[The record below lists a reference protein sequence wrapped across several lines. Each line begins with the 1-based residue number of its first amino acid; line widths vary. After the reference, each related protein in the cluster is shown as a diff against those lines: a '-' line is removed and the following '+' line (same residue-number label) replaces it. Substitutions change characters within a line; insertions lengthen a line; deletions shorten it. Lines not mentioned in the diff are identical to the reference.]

1 MAKSDDKIDDKM
13 QKKIIEKIGEMESN
27 LTSPDFKS
35 SLKMLFELFIE
46 KIKDDKSPAHIETLV
61 KGVVQCATT
70 IKMEIKLCA
79 CMFFYTFLVFLI
91 ERDKDKF
98 RNYNRFLDEVE
109 KEIAPKLYNL
119 FDSLQKEYLTN
130 KLYRD
135 NIDKKQL
142 KHNIFFLV
150 LLAIL
155 NVLELCM
162 MRFRTDRN
170 GRTRLFEKFYNELAI
185 DGVIKEMLN
194 GYSNV
199 TFDIFEN
206 RLNYFEKID
215 NENPE
220 EFRQKVKMMLKAIAE
235 TREQMKFYLNAEIDS
250 ESAKRFDEKM
260 DDYKNEMYDLQEFIN
275 PKRRLLD
282 ENLKGMVQKEEQF
295 SKFLLQDLANL
306 YMAED
311 LTINQATQIIS
322 DKYEEIFYNEKDGKA
337 NVSHESIKLPE
348 IQKQPFMRTDSELSD
363 FISPNRFKPNPNS
376 KVEQPKAFF
385 GKSEIEPFQTDNKFG
400 FGSFEPNKSNPFE
413 VKELGFD
420 DFSNVPSS
428 YKDKADKIADIFS
441 NANKGPIQNTNSLS
455 RSMTQMDS
463 DNKKSPKKPLQR
475 AETMFQSDKVKIN
488 FEDDLPMSQEPSK
501 DQFDE
506 KDPFMAVTRNLTQF
520 SKAASDKKTGTF
532 GIQSKNSPFAVFE
545 FGDQNANAFAAPPTV
560 QKPSITNFEDFDNFN
575 QSSKFKSEEPEAP
588 RQPNII
594 TSESQFDSQHQL
606 GFTPRVDFGQ
616 PKQANKIMDFNSV
629 FLDSSHITM
638 NPRENFGI
646 RQSTVSIGNNMFKNS
661 KLMNISAIEKHSTSS
676 FFDKKPN
683 TRFQFGASRFGPNK
697 NETMAMPDNR
707 ALITDAINKI
717 STTINSKKISQAT
730 IKASNINNNAP
741 IVTNDRPTDQT
752 KGFMNVIPL
761 ASERKPTTPFMPAYG
776 SSIPKIN
783 HPPQFQSASRY
794 PDNHTSVQINFPE
807 APNLSSSQIKSQLV
821 TANELQPKPQNG
833 VQVMS
838 GAKNGEIAENN
849 FVFEMDDF
857 NSVHSDKLQTPPEQS
872 IHNYSNMIPA
882 NLKMPVRTPSHH
894 NFSQNFGNVV
904 PNEDPSRRRVE
915 FNDSKIGSRPKSSDL
930 RKSQDINLRVVREAN
945 AQQNIYFEG
954 REEQEKFNGNP
965 FDAISNI
972 RNTRLQSVEA
982 GSITHISTNKREP
995 RPFTASSVGQ
1005 LETRNEAMNNINN
1018 SRTDFSDN
1026 FSQFA
1031 VDEKIVQKKNNLEKN
1046 IEAHK
1051 RHFQDLGAINVKQ
1064 STTSR
1069 REDLADQM
1077 AQQYNGLFQ
1086 KMIVDYESLLDNY
1099 KSEMKDQKTY
1109 IEGLVAQNEKY
1120 KYKSFNLENELIGL
1134 KEHNV
1139 RLNTTLNSL
1148 KKKYENGLAKQKE
1161 QIKQSSE
1168 AKVMA
1173 LERSYQEKIQTIKS
1187 EADKEIV
1194 RLKEELNDCGIEMS
1208 NLRVEL
1214 DLAKGDKMSD
1224 ANDLRKRIGDLK
1236 DNCQWIQRDFETQLK
1251 ALKEY
1256 IRTDLTSTD
1265 MKKVAT
1271 LKRARDELLDTLKS
1285 EQKKNEELSKQV
1297 ITLSN
1302 ECSVLR
1308 SNITF
1313 NQHGIKT
1320 PTDKQ
1325 DIISVKVKTAK
1336 LKQMVK
1342 EASWIIHV
1350 MLNNMRHN
1358 LGNIKQLKMQE
1369 MTKKMSNFET
1379 VTNSQHNEL
1388 TKLNFQCQNLR
1399 EELSNLKEKYENA
1412 VEQNKVLQK
1421 QILETRVQPPQN
1433 VGVISSDPEFIKK
1446 FKQLEYEN
1454 KSLNDINKQIST
1466 ELIQCKE
1473 RIIILQTENSNTEK
1487 LYATL
1492 KNLELENEEL
1502 METNKCLFNEL
1513 YEAKI
1518 NTKSSRG
1525 PSQRTK
1531 GSFKES
1537 EQMKYVN
1544 HQMLM
1549 RAPIPINANS
1559 VTIVNNLPTI
1569 NQTQYNQSIDNSKHS
1584 TVTGTAFIKKFDMF
1598 MEILNS
1604 QDKSKET
1611 NSSLLEWVSQRP
1623 PIEYRGISQQFVKN
1637 SYCLVKTPVFKLI
1650 VDENISF
1657 KNAAIQVSLRLNFI
1671 NLSNSKL
1678 NLLNFAVD
1686 CNNKFFR
1693 SDLAAPL
1700 NSELHPFES
1709 LVHNL
1714 SIMLEENYLLLMN
1727 PIFFSFC
1734 LLDQN
1739 LYNAYV
1745 SGSRDPDLIEQN
1757 FHVLALPLS
1766 INKLLMTQK
1775 EEIAKFSIIK
1785 TLNNVGEIDI
1795 FNCRNVSEEDLAQ
1808 MFPNLTEISVQDN
1821 IYGVKVNSLFGTFF
1835 ITILIDQNYSVNLKV
1850 FAMYQSPLHALYLQT
1865 LKFIFENL

>member
-1 MAKSDDKIDDKM
+1 MAKSEDKIDDKM
-13 QKKIIEKIGEMESN
+13 QKKIIEKIGEMEAS
-27 LTSPDFKS
+27 LTSSEFKN
-35 SLKMLFELFIE
+35 SLRMLFDLFIE
-46 KIKDDKSPAHIETLV
+46 KVKDDKSSAHIETLV
-61 KGVVQCATT
+61 KGVVQCVTT

-79 CMFFYTFLVFLI
+79 CMFLYTFLAFLV
-91 ERDKDKF
+91 EKDKDRF
-98 RNYNRFLDEVE
+98 RSYNRFLDEVE
-109 KEIAPKLYNL
+109 KEVAPKLYNL

-162 MRFRTDRN
+162 IKFKTDKN
-170 GRTRLFEKFYNELAI
+170 GRTRLFEKFHNELAI
-185 DGVIKEMLN
+185 DSSIKEMLN

-199 TFDIFEN
+199 TFDVFEN
-206 RLNYFEKID
+206 RLNYFEKLD

-220 EFRQKVKMMLKAIAE
+220 EFRQKVKMMLKTIAD
-235 TREQMKFYLNAEIDS
+235 TREQMKFYLNVEIDS

-260 DDYKNEMYDLQEFIN
+260 DDYKNEMYDLQDFIN
-275 PKRRLLD
+275 PKRKLLD
-282 ENLKGMVQKEEQF
+282 ENLKSIVQKEELF
-295 SKFLLQDLANL
+295 TKFLLQDLVNL
-306 YMAED
+306 YMTED
-311 LTINQATQIIS
+311 LTITQTTQIIS
-322 DKYEEIFYNEKDGKA
+322 DKYEEIFYSEKDGKA

-376 KVEQPKAFF
+376 KMEQPRAFF
-385 GKSEIEPFQTDNKFG
+385 GKSDIEPFQVDSKFG
-400 FGSFEPNKSNPFE
+400 FGSFEPDQKNPFE

-420 DFSNVPSS
+420 DFSNVPTSFNE
-428 YKDKADKIADIFS
+428 KADRIADIFS
-441 NANKGPIQNTNSLS
+441 NTNKTAAQNSNNLS
-455 RSMTQMDS
+455 RSLTQIDPE
-463 DNKKSPKKPLQR
+463 NKKSPMKPLQR
-475 AETMFQSDKVKIN
+475 AETMRQNDKLKVN
-488 FEDDLPMSQEPSK
+488 FDDDLPMSQEPSK
-501 DQFDE
+501 DQFDD
-506 KDPFMAVTRNLTQF
+506 KDPFMAATRNLNQF
-520 SKAASDKKTGTF
+520 SKGPSDKKTGTF
-532 GIQSKNSPFAVFE
+532 GIQSKNSPFAVFDAP
-545 FGDQNANAFAAPPTV
+545 DQNLFNPAPV
-560 QKPSITNFEDFDNFN
+560 LQKPSITNFEDFDNFN
-575 QSSKFKSEEPEAP
+575 QSSKFKSEDHEAL

-594 TSESQFDSQHQL
+594 ASESQFDSQHQI
-606 GFTPRVDFGQ
+606 GFTPRTDFA
-616 PKQANKIMDFNSV
+616 PAKPANKITDFNSI
-629 FLDSSHITM
+629 FLDSSNITM
-638 NPRENFGI
+638 NPRDNFGI

-661 KLMNISAIEKHSTSS
+661 KLMNISAIEKHSSSS

-683 TRFQFGASRFGPNK
+683 TRFQFGASRFSATK
-697 NETMAMPDNR
+697 NDTMTIPDNR
-707 ALITDAINKI
+707 ALISDAINKI
-717 STTINSKKISQAT
+717 STTINSKKISQVT
-730 IKASNINNNAP
+730 IKSSNINSNAP
-741 IVTNDRPTDQT
+741 IVSKAP
-752 KGFMNVIPL
+752 VIESSNSFGNAIP
-761 ASERKPTTPFMPAYG
+761 SVSHHKPSTPFMPAYN
-776 SSIPKIN
+776 SSIPRIN
-783 HPPQFQSASRY
+783 MPPPSR
-794 PDNHTSVQINFPE
+794 PSTKNQDIHTSVHINFPE
-807 APNLSSSQIKSQLV
+807 APNLSSSQIKIPLA
-821 TANELQPKPQNG
+821 TGNELKVNQPPS
-833 VQVMS
+833 VRVMS
-838 GAKNGEIAENN
+838 EAKNGEVAENN

-894 NFSQNFGNVV
+894 NYSQNFGNVV
-904 PNEDPSRRRVE
+904 QNDDPGRRRVDFSE
-915 FNDSKIGSRPKSSDL
+915 NKLGLRPKSSDI
-930 RKSQDINLRVVREAN
+930 RKSQDGNQRVARENN
-945 AQQNIYFEG
+945 AKQNSYLEA
-954 REEQEKFNGNP
+954 REEQDGYNGNP

-972 RNTRLQSVEA
+972 RNTRLQSVET
-982 GSITHISTNKREP
+982 GSITHITTNKREP

-1005 LETRNEAMNNINN
+1005 LEIRNETANNNINN

-1031 VDEKIVQKKNNLEKN
+1031 VDEKITQKKNHLEKN
-1046 IEAHK
+1046 IEIHK
-1051 RHFQDLGAINVKQ
+1051 RQFQDLG
-1064 STTSR
+1064 TTNARQNTSSR
-1069 REDLADQM
+1069 KEEMADQI

-1086 KMIVDYESLLDNY
+1086 KMVADYESLLDNY

-1194 RLKEELNDCGIEMS
+1194 RLKEELNDYGIEIS

-1214 DLAKGDKMSD
+1214 DLARGDKLSD
-1224 ANDLRKRIGDLK
+1224 TNDLRKRISDLK

-1251 ALKEY
+1251 ALREY

-1265 MKKVAT
+1265 MKRVAT

-1320 PTDKQ
+1320 PADKQ
-1325 DIISVKVKTAK
+1325 DIISVKVKTVK

-1350 MLNNMRHN
+1350 MLNNMRHH
-1358 LGNIKQLKMQE
+1358 LTNIKQLKMQE
-1369 MTKKMSNFET
+1369 MTKKMTNFET

-1388 TKLNFQCQNLR
+1388 TKLNFQCQNLK
-1399 EELSNLKEKYENA
+1399 EEVSNLKEKYENA

-1433 VGVISSDPEFIKK
+1433 TGVISSDPEFIKK

-1513 YEAKI
+1513 YEAKL
-1518 NTKSSRG
+1518 NTKGAKAPSSK
-1525 PSQRTK
+1525 TK

-1537 EQMKYVN
+1537 DHMRYVN
-1544 HQMLM
+1544 QHMLM
-1549 RAPIPINANS
+1549 RAPMPINANS

-1569 NQTQYNQSIDNSKHS
+1569 NQTQYNQNVDNSKHS

-1604 QDKSKET
+1604 QDKSKEKS
-1611 NSSLLEWVSQRP
+1611 SSLMEWVSQRP
-1623 PIEYRGISQQFVKN
+1623 PAEFRGISQQFVKN
-1637 SYCLVKTPVFKLI
+1637 SYCLVKTPTFKLM
-1650 VDENISF
+1650 VDESIAF
-1657 KNAAIQVSLRLNFI
+1657 KNTTVQIDLRLTFV
-1671 NLSNSKL
+1671 NLSKSKL
-1678 NLLNFAVD
+1678 NLLNFAID

-1693 SDLAAPL
+1693 SDLTAPL
-1700 NSELHPFES
+1700 NSELQPFDHM
-1709 LVHNL
+1709 VQNL
-1714 SIMLEENYLLLMN
+1714 SIIVEENYMLLMN
-1727 PIFFSFC
+1727 PIFLSFC

-1775 EEIAKFSIIK
+1775 EEVAKFGIIK
-1785 TLNNVGEIDI
+1785 TLQNVGELDI
-1795 FNCRNVSEEDLAQ
+1795 YNCRNVGEDDLCQ
-1808 MFPNLTEISVQDN
+1808 MFPNLTEISLQDN
-1821 IYGVKVNSLFGTFF
+1821 IYGVKINSLFGTFF
-1835 ITILIDQNYSVNLKV
+1835 VTILIDQKYSVNLKV
-1850 FAMYQSPLHALYLQT
+1850 FAMYQSPLHGLYLQT

>member
-1 MAKSDDKIDDKM
+1 
-13 QKKIIEKIGEMESN
+13 
-27 LTSPDFKS
+27 
-35 SLKMLFELFIE
+35 
-46 KIKDDKSPAHIETLV
+46 
-61 KGVVQCATT
+61 
-70 IKMEIKLCA
+70 
-79 CMFFYTFLVFLI
+79 
-91 ERDKDKF
+91 
-98 RNYNRFLDEVE
+98 
-109 KEIAPKLYNL
+109 
-119 FDSLQKEYLTN
+119 
-130 KLYRD
+130 
-135 NIDKKQL
+135 
-142 KHNIFFLV
+142 
-150 LLAIL
+150 
-155 NVLELCM
+155 
-162 MRFRTDRN
+162 
-170 GRTRLFEKFYNELAI
+170 
-185 DGVIKEMLN
+185 MLN

-199 TFDIFEN
+199 TFDVFEN

-215 NENPE
+215 NENPG
-220 EFRQKVKMMLKAIAE
+220 EFRQKAKMMLKAIAE
-235 TREQMKFYLNAEIDS
+235 TREQMKFYLNSEIDS

-260 DDYKNEMYDLQEFIN
+260 DDYKNEMYNLQEFIN

-282 ENLKGMVQKEEQF
+282 EDLKALVQKEEQF

-306 YMAED
+306 YIAED

-322 DKYEEIFYNEKDGKA
+322 DKYEEIFYNEKDGRA
-337 NVSHESIKLPE
+337 HESHESIKLPE

-376 KVEQPKAFF
+376 KAEQPKAFF
-385 GKSEIEPFQTDNKFG
+385 GKSDTEPFKAKNKIG
-400 FGSFEPNKSNPFE
+400 FDSFEPNKSNPFE
-413 VKELGFD
+413 AKEFGFD

-441 NANKGPIQNTNSLS
+441 NAGKPPAQNTNPLS
-455 RSMTQMDS
+455 MSMSNIETE
-463 DNKKSPKKPLQR
+463 NKKSPVKPFQR
-475 AETMFQSDKVKIN
+475 AETMNQNEKAKLL

-501 DQFDE
+501 DQLDD
-506 KDPFMAVTRNLTQF
+506 KDPFMAAMKNPNTFT
-520 SKAASDKKTGTF
+520 KGASDKKTGTF
-532 GIQSKNSPFAVFE
+532 GMHTKNSPFAVFE
-545 FGDQNANAFAAPPTV
+545 FGGQNPDAFSGLTNP
-560 QKPSITNFEDFDNFN
+560 QKPSITNFEDFENFN
-575 QSSKFKSEEPEAP
+575 QSSKFKSEDHEIP
-588 RQPNII
+588 RQSNII
-594 TSESQFDSQHQL
+594 TSEFQFDSQNQF
-606 GFTPRVDFGQ
+606 GFTPKTDFGQ
-616 PKQANKIMDFNSV
+616 SKPVNKIMDFNSV
-629 FLDSSHITM
+629 FLDSSQITM
-638 NPRENFGI
+638 NPRENLGI

-661 KLMNISAIEKHSTSS
+661 RLMNISAIEKHSTSS
-676 FFDKKPN
+676 FMDKKPN
-683 TRFQFGASRFGPNK
+683 TRFQFGASRFNTNK
-697 NETMAMPDNR
+697 NETIAIPDNR
-707 ALITDAINKI
+707 ALISEAINKI
-717 STTINSKKISQAT
+717 STTINSKKISQVT
-730 IKASNINNNAP
+730 IKSSNLNNNAP
-741 IVTNDRPTDQT
+741 FVANDQSAELP
-752 KGFMNVIPL
+752 KSFMNAIPS
-761 ASERKPTTPFMPAYG
+761 AIDRKPTSPFMPAYG

-783 HPPQFQSASRY
+783 LAPHTPSTIRH
-794 PDNHTSVQINFPE
+794 PDNQPSVQINFGQ
-807 APNLSSSQIKSQLV
+807 APNMSSSQIKPSPV
-821 TANELQPKPQNG
+821 MANDLQHRPPNVQPMNG
-833 VQVMS
+833 ANNIEVP
-838 GAKNGEIAENN
+838 ENN

-894 NFSQNFGNVV
+894 NFSQNLGNGLVG
-904 PNEDPSRRRVE
+904 EDLSRRKGE
-915 FNDSKIGSRPKSSDL
+915 LIDNKMASRPKSSDL
-930 RKSQDINLRVVREAN
+930 RKSQEANSRNVREVN
-945 AQQNIYFEG
+945 VQQNSYFEG
-954 REEQEKFNGNP
+954 REEQDGYNGNP

-982 GSITHISTNKREP
+982 GSIAHITTNKREP
-995 RPFTASSVGQ
+995 RPFTASSLGQ
-1005 LETRNEAMNNINN
+1005 LDTRNEAVNNINN

-1031 VDEKIVQKKNNLEKN
+1031 VDEKIIQKKNNLEKN

-1051 RHFQDLGAINVKQ
+1051 RQFQDLGINSRQ
-1064 STTSR
+1064 NTNSR
-1069 REDLADQM
+1069 REEMADQM
-1077 AQQYNGLFQ
+1077 SLQYNGLFQ
-1086 KMIVDYESLLDNY
+1086 KMVADYESLLDNY

-1187 EADKEIV
+1187 DADKEIV
-1194 RLKEELNDCGIEMS
+1194 RLKEELNDCGIEIT

-1214 DLAKGDKMSD
+1214 DLAKGDKMSEAD
-1224 ANDLRKRIGDLK
+1224 GLRKRIGDLK
-1236 DNCQWIQRDFETQLK
+1236 DNSQWIQRDLETQLK
-1251 ALKEY
+1251 ALREY

-1265 MKKVAT
+1265 LRRVAT
-1271 LKRARDELLDTLKS
+1271 LKRARDELLDTLKA
-1285 EQKKNEELSKQV
+1285 EQKKNEELSKQM

-1302 ECSVLR
+1302 EYSVLR
-1308 SNITF
+1308 SNVTF
-1313 NQHGIKT
+1313 NQHGLKT
-1320 PTDKQ
+1320 PSDKQ
-1325 DIISVKVKTAK
+1325 DVISVKVKTAK

-1350 MLNNMRHN
+1350 MLNNMRHH
-1358 LGNIKQLKMQE
+1358 LANIKQLKLQE

-1412 VEQNKVLQK
+1412 IDQNKMLQK
-1421 QILETRVQPPQN
+1421 QILETRVQPPPQT
-1433 VGVISSDPEFIKK
+1433 GVISSDPEFIKK

-1454 KSLNDINKQIST
+1454 KSLNDINKQISS
-1466 ELIQCKE
+1466 ELIQSKE

-1513 YEAKI
+1513 YEAKL
-1518 NTKSSRG
+1518 NTKNSKG
-1525 PSQRTK
+1525 PSQRAK
-1531 GSFKES
+1531 GSFKET
-1537 EQMKYVN
+1537 EQMKYMN

-1549 RAPIPINANS
+1549 RAPMPINANS

-1569 NQTQYNQSIDNSKHS
+1569 NQTQYNQAIDNSKHS
-1584 TVTGTAFIKKFDMF
+1584 SVTGTAFIKKFDMF

-1611 NSSLLEWVSQRP
+1611 HSSLLEWLAKRP
-1623 PIEYRGISQQFVKN
+1623 PAEFRGISQQFVKS

-1650 VDENISF
+1650 VDESISF
-1657 KNAAIQVSLRLNFI
+1657 KNAAVQVNLRLSFV

-1678 NLLNFAVD
+1678 NLLNIAVD
-1686 CNNKFFR
+1686 CSNKFFR

-1700 NSELHPFES
+1700 NSELNPFES

-1714 SIMLEENYLLLMN
+1714 SIVLEENYLLLMN
-1727 PIFFSFC
+1727 PIFLSFC
-1734 LLDQN
+1734 LLDQT

-1745 SGSRDPDLIEQN
+1745 AGSRDPDIIEQN

-1766 INKLLMTQK
+1766 INKLLMTQR
-1775 EEIAKFSIIK
+1775 EEVAKFSIIK
-1785 TLNNVGEIDI
+1785 TLNKVGEVDI
-1795 FNCRNVSEEDLAQ
+1795 FNCRNLGEEDLAQ
-1808 MFPNLTEISVQDN
+1808 MFPNLTEISIQDS

-1835 ITILIDQNYSVNLKV
+1835 VTILIDRSHSVNLKV
-1850 FAMYQSPLHALYLQT
+1850 FGMYQSPLHALYLQT